1 VTDSSSELRLPRWV
15 VLALWFLAIPVL
27 LAGLGTPVVQR
38 TQEARVLETAREMF
52 ESGNRRQWLV
62 PKLNDEVR
70 LQKPPLAY
78 WAAAAGFKLLGINE
92 FAGRL
97 PFALAGWLTLAVVYR
112 FGKGLVDPRFGLLSA
127 GLLLTSFMFFRHFRL
142 AETDS
147 LAALFVTAS
156 VYGFW
161 RGARATEPR
170 RGGLFFHL
178 AAAAAG
184 LAVLSKGPPGAFP
197 LLFFVAWV
205 AVERRLS
212 AMTRFLLSGAL
223 LTALVIGGAWF
234 LLVRAAPESA
244 IVGRELANVTQ
255 GHDHPASFL
264 IYLPTLL
271 TATAPWIGLF
281 VLGLVWSVL
290 HWRGQP
296 AMRVVLLWAA
306 AIVVPLCFIGNKQN
320 HYLVPVLPALAMVTA
335 YAVHRGLGADS
346 RERATVACVL
356 GLTLLVALASPA
368 AVLWAARHERGII
381 DQLDFAL
388 CAILLA
394 GTIGS
399 VSLWRKNGLL
409 AGVLGMIAAVAIAF
423 AVMFGRWLPSLEPVS
438 HRTIAAELRSNY
450 GDGPYVSYGPNESM
464 PLVWNLRA
472 LIPEVKTPER
482 LLEVLRASPR
492 TVVIAQVK
500 NNRQPPPLPAG
511 LTERQTLE
519 TNDQGNVLH
528 IYRAGE

>member
-1 VTDSSSELRLPRWV
+1 MIDRSSELRLPAWV
-15 VLALWFLAIPVL
+15 VLVLWVLALPVL

-52 ESGNRRQWLV
+52 ESGDRRQWLV

-78 WAAAAGFKLLGINE
+78 WAAAGGFKLLGVTE

-97 PFALAGWLTLAVVYR
+97 PFVLAGWLTLAVVYR
-112 FGKGLVDPRFGLLSA
+112 FGKGLIDQRFGLLAA

-156 VYGFW
+156 VYWFW
-161 RGARATEPR
+161 RGARATEGW
-170 RGGLFFHL
+170 RGGGFFHL
-178 AAAAAG
+178 AAASAG
-184 LAVLSKGPPGAFP
+184 LAVLAKGPPGAFP
-197 LLFFVAWV
+197 LLFFLAWV

-212 AMTRFLLSGAL
+212 AVTRFLLSGAL
-223 LTALVIGGAWF
+223 LTALVVAGSWF
-234 LLVRAAPESA
+234 LAIHAAPESG
-244 IVGRELANVTQ
+244 ILSHELEVVTH
-255 GHDHPASFL
+255 GKDHVASFL
-264 IYLPTLL
+264 IYVPTMLV
-271 TATAPWIGLF
+271 ATTPWTGLF
-281 VLGLVWSVL
+281 VLGLVWAVL

-296 AMRVVLLWAA
+296 AVRVVLLWAA

-320 HYLVPVLPALAMVTA
+320 HYLVPALPALAMLTA
-335 YAVHRGLGADS
+335 YAVHRGLGADA
-346 RERATVACVL
+346 RERATVSWVVAA
-356 GLTLLVALASPA
+356 TLVVALLSPG
-368 AVLWAARHERGII
+368 AVVWAGRHERGVIWP
-381 DQLDFAL
+381 LDLAL

-394 GTIGS
+394 GTVGS

-409 AGVLGMIAAVAIAF
+409 AGVLGMVAAVAIAF
-423 AVMFGRWLPSLEPVS
+423 AVTFGRWLPSLEPVS
-438 HRTIAAELRSNY
+438 HRTIAAELRSKY
-450 GDGPYVSYGPNESM
+450 GDGPYAFYGPNESM

-472 LIPEVKTPER
+472 LIREVKTSEA
-482 LLEVLRASPR
+482 LVDVLRQAPR

-500 NNRQPPPLPAG
+500 NNRQPPPLPPG

-519 TNDQGNVLH
+519 TSDEGNVLH
-528 IYRAGE
+528 VYRAGE